1 MGRFG
6 NFPFRKEEFW
16 RVTDADPFSLRRLR
30 SHADPFLLKGVRS
43 DEVEMHPARHVALSI
58 APLNGG
64 KAVCYSAW
72 LTKVDNVERLQC
84 AEEG

>member
-1 MGRFG
+1 
-6 NFPFRKEEFW
+6 
-16 RVTDADPFSLRRLR
+16 
-30 SHADPFLLKGVRS
+30 
-43 DEVEMHPARHVALSI
+43 MHPARHVALSI